1 MRYPRLWLLLNLNKS
16 FNYNELLLPLVSI
29 APFIVKV
36 KSEVTIAKIHI
47 KNTSANRLIKKIKKS
62 TKN

>member
-1 MRYPRLWLLLNLNKS
+1 MRYPRLWLLLDLNKS

-29 APFIVKV
+29 VPFIAKV
-36 KSEVTIAKIHI
+36 KSKVTIAKIHV

-62 TKN
+62 TEN